1 MKKKR
6 FIMQDTAFT
15 TYTAPTV
22 LAEEYDRQVKEFGFR
37 DRQEALIYLAIGL
50 YNERNGIKNSW
61 IVRNILSRVSVERP
75 PVLRVLPRKY
85 RGLQLVDEYRDKI
98 LSLTDFGYLSNLIN
112 AVMEAF
118 LAAGRTNKR
127 RLRKEMHARFVPK
140 VPGSGWLQTYMSD
153 SLYDRL
159 FEMAIHGGMSF
170 TGMVRSAISMMLA
183 AEDVLSDSYPV
194 PFEVQE
200 AIQDHLRIEGF
211 TTHRF
216 SCEIQFHIHIGES
229 NMYNGIYRLMHRYQ
243 IPGTSE
249 FLRRVLLFLL
259 NSKEIGFRYM
269 PEEPGPEDSDY
280 FDDNESY
287 YNERLSRKDFA
298 RSIYQ

>member
-1 MKKKR
+1 MH
-6 FIMQDTAFT
+6 DTAIT
-15 TYTAPTV
+15 TYTAPIV
-22 LAEEYDRQVKEFGFR
+22 LVEEYDRQIKEFGFK
-37 DRQEALIYLAIGL
+37 DKQEVLIYLATGL

-75 PVLRVLPRKY
+75 PFIRSFSRVY
-85 RGLQLVDEYRDKI
+85 RGVTMTNEDKEKM
-98 LSLTDFGYLSNLIN
+98 LSLSDFGYLSNLMN

-118 LAAGRTNKR
+118 LAAGKVEKR
-127 RLRKEMHARFVPK
+127 RLRKEMHTHFVRK
-140 VPGSGWLQTYMSD
+140 ISGSEWLQTYISD
-153 SLYDRL
+153 TLYDRL
-159 FEMAIHGGMSF
+159 FEIAIHGGMSL
-170 TGMVRSAISMMLA
+170 TEMVRSAIAMVLA
-183 AEDVLSDSYPV
+183 AEDFRPDSYPV

-216 SCEIQFHIHIGES
+216 SREVQFRIRIG
-229 NMYNGIYRLMHRYQ
+229 NGGLYTDICRLIRRYQ

-259 NSKEIGFRYM
+259 NSRNLGFQYI
-269 PEEPGPEDSDY
+269 PDESDSSVSDY
-280 FDDNESY
+280 FDENELY
-287 YNERLSRKDFA
+287 YNERLSRKDFI

>member
-6 FIMQDTAFT
+6 FVMQDTAFT

-50 YNERNGIKNSW
+50 YNERNGIKNSR
-61 IVRNILSRVSVERP
+61 IVRRILSRVSIERS
-75 PVLRVLPRKY
+75 PVIRVLPRKC
-85 RGLQLVDEYRDKI
+85 RGLQLANKYKDKI
-98 LSLTDFGYLSNLIN
+98 LSLTDFGYLSNLVN

-118 LAAGRTNKR
+118 LAAGRTDKR
-127 RLRKEMHARFVPK
+127 GLRKEMHARFVPQ
-140 VPGSGWLQTYMSD
+140 VPGSGWLQTYISD
-153 SLYDRL
+153 LLYDRL

-170 TGMVRSAISMMLA
+170 TSMVRSAISMVLA
-183 AEDVLSDSYPV
+183 AENVLSDSYPV

-200 AIQDHLRIEGF
+200 AIQDCLQIEGF

-216 SCEIQFHIHIGES
+216 SREIQFRIHIGDGD
-229 NMYNGIYRLMHRYQ
+229 MYNGVYRLIHRYQ
-243 IPGTSE
+243 IPGTAE

-269 PEEPGPEDSDY
+269 PEEPEDSGY

-287 YNERLSRKDFA
+287 CYERLSRKDFA

>member
-6 FIMQDTAFT
+6 FIMQNT
-15 TYTAPTV
+15 TSTTCTAPTV
-22 LAEEYDRQVKEFGFR
+22 LAEEYDRQIKEFGFR

-61 IVRNILSRVSVERP
+61 IVRSILSRVSVERS

-85 RGLQLVDEYRDKI
+85 RGLRLLDEYKDKI
-98 LSLTDFGYLSNLIN
+98 LGLTDFGYLSNLMN

-118 LAAGRTNKR
+118 LASGRTEKR
-127 RLRKEMHARFVPK
+127 RLRKEMHARFVPD
-140 VPGSGWLQTYMSD
+140 VPGSGWLQTYISD

-159 FEMAIHGGMSF
+159 FEMAMHGGMSF
-170 TGMVRSAISMMLA
+170 TGMVRSAISMILS
-183 AEDVLSDSYPV
+183 AEDVLPDSYPV
-194 PFEVQE
+194 PFEVQD
-200 AIQDHLRIEGF
+200 AIRDHLLIEGF

-216 SCEIQFHIHIGES
+216 SREIQFRIYIGEGEMRDGVYS
-229 NMYNGIYRLMHRYQ
+229 LIYLYR
-243 IPGTSE
+243 IPGTAE
-249 FLRRVLLFLL
+249 FLRRVFLFLL
-259 NSKEIGFRYM
+259 DSENIGFRYM
-269 PEEPGPEDSDY
+269 PEESKPEDSDY